1 MYDVLFKNVVVVD
14 GSGEDRF
21 AAEVAVIGDE
31 IAAVGEDLGE
41 AKRVVDGRGM
51 VLAPGFI
58 DIHTHSD
65 YSLAIDPRGESK
77 IRQGV
82 TTEITGQC
90 GQSSVPLTGE
100 DALKIAQEE
109 MVRAGGS
116 DEIPWR
122 TVAEYAD
129 FLEKQGVS
137 MNVGIMIGHGAVR
150 ASVMGFVDR
159 APTDEELEDMRELV
173 RQSLKEGA
181 VGLSTGLYYAPGS
194 YADADEIVALC
205 EVVAELD
212 GIHATH
218 KRDESTYNIGLI
230 AAQEE
235 ILDIAER
242 SGVRTQISH
251 LKALGPEVWGKAS
264 ELLEMIEKARSDGFD
279 VMADQY
285 PYVASGSSI
294 TGSLIPRWAQDGGR
308 DAMVKRIDDPDVRPK
323 LLDEVRN
330 NLRRRGGA
338 DRLQIAL
345 YPPEKSYEGRLL
357 SDVADDLDLPPAEAA
372 LELLREAEA
381 SLVSFVMDEADVDLI
396 MASELVMVGSDGRAV
411 AVDGPTSGGQPHPRY
426 FGTFPRVLGYYSR
439 EKGIIPLEL
448 AVKKMTSMPAERLRL
463 SDRGLLRPGYLADL
477 VLFDP
482 ETVRDKAT
490 FENPKQYPVGIEMV
504 MVNGETVIENGEHTG
519 AMPGRVL
526 RRS

>member
-1 MYDVLFKNVVVVD
+1 MYDVLFKNVVVID

-21 AAEVAVIGDE
+21 EAEVAVVGDE

-41 AKRVVDGRGM
+41 AKRVVDGKGM

-90 GQSSVPLTGE
+90 GQSATPLTGE
-100 DALKIAQEE
+100 DALVIAKEE

-129 FLEKQGVS
+129 FLEEQGVS

-159 APTDEELEDMRELV
+159 APTDEELDDMRALV
-173 RQSLKEGA
+173 RQSLEEGA

-205 EVVAELD
+205 EVVAEL
-212 GIHATH
+212 ATH

-235 ILDIAER
+235 VLDIAR
-242 SGVRTQISH
+242 KSGVRTQISH

-264 ELLEMIEKARSDGFD
+264 ELLEMIEKARADGFD

-308 DAMVKRIDDPDVRPK
+308 DAMVKRIDDPDVRPG

-330 NLRRRGGA
+330 NLLRRGGA

-357 SDVADDLDLPPAEAA
+357 SDVAKDLDLPPAEAA

-411 AVDGPTSGGQPHPRY
+411 AIDGPTSGGQPHPRY

-439 EKGIIPLEL
+439 ERGIIPLEL
-448 AVKKMTSMPAERLRL
+448 AVKKMTSMPAERLRF
-463 SDRGLLRPGYLADL
+463 SDRGYLRPGYRADL

-482 ETVRDKAT
+482 ENVRDQAT

-504 MVNGETVIENGEHTG
+504 MVNGEMVIENGEHNG